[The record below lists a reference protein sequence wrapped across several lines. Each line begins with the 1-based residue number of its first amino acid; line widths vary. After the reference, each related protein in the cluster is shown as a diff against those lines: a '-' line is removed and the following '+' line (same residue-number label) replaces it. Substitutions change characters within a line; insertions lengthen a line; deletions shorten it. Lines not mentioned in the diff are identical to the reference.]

1 MSLLDQLKF
10 DKDGLLPC
18 ITQDA
23 ENGEVLML
31 AYMNAEAVENTLKT
45 GKVHYYSRS
54 RGKQWMKG
62 ESSGHVQTVR
72 EIRYDCDGDTL
83 LIKIDQ
89 QGAACH
95 TGRRSCFYT
104 VAEQNGVRI
113 DSEPQVDTTAI
124 YAEKDILDAV
134 YHVIQDRRRNP
145 DEKSYVNSLFTKGL
159 DKILSKVGEE
169 ATEAAVAG
177 KGGDREEIIYEV
189 ADLFFHTLILLGYY
203 DLPPERIYAELRRR
217 FGMSGIE
224 EKESRSK

>member
-72 EIRYDCDGDTL
+72 EIRYDCDKLEL
-83 LIKIDQ
+83 LVDDELWPLTKYRELLFTTQ
-89 QGAACH
+89 FYVQKQALK
-95 TGRRSCFYT
+95 RSVCFY
-104 VAEQNGVRI
+104 
-113 DSEPQVDTTAI
+113 
-124 YAEKDILDAV
+124 
-134 YHVIQDRRRNP
+134 
-145 DEKSYVNSLFTKGL
+145 
-159 DKILSKVGEE
+159 
-169 ATEAAVAG
+169 
-177 KGGDREEIIYEV
+177 
-189 ADLFFHTLILLGYY
+189 
-203 DLPPERIYAELRRR
+203 
-217 FGMSGIE
+217 
-224 EKESRSK
+224 